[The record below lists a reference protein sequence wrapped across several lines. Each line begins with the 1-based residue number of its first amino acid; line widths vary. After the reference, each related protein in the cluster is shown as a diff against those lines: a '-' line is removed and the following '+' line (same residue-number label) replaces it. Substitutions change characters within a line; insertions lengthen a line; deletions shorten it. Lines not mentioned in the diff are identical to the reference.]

1 MNYPKGET
9 VWVENMSS
17 IISNRYIIT
26 SPPARHVYYLYTQ
39 EPDGSWHRWGK
50 DTSAGRLEQRYLNR
64 RCQDAL

>member
-9 VWVENMSS
+9 VWLTAHDKNRE
-17 IISNRYIIT
+17 IRYIIT
-26 SPPARHVYYLYTQ
+26 SPPDRHVYYLYTP
-39 EPDGSWHRWGK
+39 EPDGSWKRWGK